1 MATLTD
7 DVKAFIV
14 QALACFDTP
23 SQVAEAVK
31 EQFGLVVT
39 RQQCE
44 LYDPGKK
51 IGAALGKKWR
61 ALFEETRKQFLA
73 ETGSIPIANQA
84 YRLRVL
90 NRLLVKAEKQG
101 NVSMVSQ
108 LLEQA
113 AKEAGGTFTNKHR
126 LEHSG
131 EVKTP
136 ELRLV
141 LNGTLP
147 TRAPDGG
154 VSN

>member
-23 SQVAEAVK
+23 HQVSDAVK
-31 EQFGLVVT
+31 EQFGLTVS

-44 LYDPGKK
+44 AYDPSKK
-51 IGAALGKKWR
+51 IGAALSKKWR
-61 ALFEETRKQFLA
+61 ELFEETRKQFLA

-101 NVSMVSQ
+101 NV
-108 LLEQA
+108 
-113 AKEAGGTFTNKHR
+113 TNKHR

>member
-23 SQVAEAVK
+23 HQVSDAVK
-31 EQFGLVVT
+31 EQFGLTVS

-44 LYDPGKK
+44 AYDPSKK
-51 IGAALGKKWR
+51 IGAALSKKWR
-61 ALFEETRKQFLA
+61 ELFEETRKQFLA
-73 ETGSIPIANQA
+73 ETGSIPIENQA

-90 NRLLVKAEKQG
+90 NRLLVKAEK
-101 NVSMVSQ
+101 
-108 LLEQA
+108 QA